1 MGIIDDLKMEYRIG
15 GITQKLI
22 FWNVGLF
29 AIPLI
34 VFSILSLFSIEL
46 PFLRWDWLGVNDWLS
61 LSSNPAD
68 LLWKP
73 WSIILY
79 MFLHGGF
86 FHLLFNMLVLY
97 FAGRVFLT
105 FFTQKQMFG
114 LYILGGIFAGVMY
127 IIGYNFLPALA
138 TGGAKMVGASAAN
151 MTVLIAAAV
160 YKPY

>member
-61 LSSNPAD
+61 LS
-68 LLWKP
+68 
-73 WSIILY
+73 
-79 MFLHGGF
+79 
-86 FHLLFNMLVLY
+86 
-97 FAGRVFLT
+97 
-105 FFTQKQMFG
+105 
-114 LYILGGIFAGVMY
+114 
-127 IIGYNFLPALA
+127 
-138 TGGAKMVGASAAN
+138 
-151 MTVLIAAAV
+151 
-160 YKPY
+160 